1 MASNQTDNFGLSQW
15 LPEDKVL
22 REEFNQD
29 NAKIDMALRESS
41 RLICLADVRLP
52 TEQSEIV
59 LDLKDVSLENYCKLE
74 LWAPKLIGASS
85 GTVKFLLND
94 ISDSV
99 YYTKSYHD
107 TNESADTAMLF
118 ISLDEIRTKTFV
130 GAGMCVINLFG
141 NALCGKSERA
151 YTARIDGI
159 YRATNMKS
167 MWGIH
172 YYTVSRDT
180 LTHLTITSSSPL
192 LPESRVV
199 LFGIRI

>member
-1 MASNQTDNFGLSQW
+1 MASSQTTNYNLNQWEAGDA
-15 LPEDKVL
+15 VL
-22 REEFNQD
+22 REQFNQD

-41 RLICLADVRLP
+41 RLICLADVKLQ

-59 LDLKDVSLENYCKLE
+59 LDLKDVLSENYCKLE
-74 LWAPKLIGASS
+74 LWAPKLIGANS

-107 TNESADTAMLF
+107 TNESTDTAVLS
-118 ISLDEIRTKTFV
+118 ISLDEIRTNTYV
-130 GAGMCVINLFG
+130 GAGMSVINLFG
-141 NALCGKSERA
+141 NALCGKSEWA
-151 YTARIDGI
+151 YTTRINGV
-159 YRATNMKS
+159 YRATNIKS

-180 LTHLTITSSSPL
+180 LTHLTITSTSPL
-192 LPESRVV
+192 LPGSRVV